1 MGLFGFYFDRVWEVF
16 KISRFGK
23 MCYVWVPWQHFLPF
37 FCSEGD
43 STSICSETSGRFC
56 VATVGLPSLSI
67 QADKSNPPVGNLGQM
82 TKTLEGCLF

>member
-43 STSICSETSGRFC
+43 STSICSETSGRYLRSYC
-56 VATVGLPSLSI
+56 WTSIPIYPSRQIKSSSRKFG
-67 QADKSNPPVGNLGQM
+67 ADDKNS
-82 TKTLEGCLF
+82 